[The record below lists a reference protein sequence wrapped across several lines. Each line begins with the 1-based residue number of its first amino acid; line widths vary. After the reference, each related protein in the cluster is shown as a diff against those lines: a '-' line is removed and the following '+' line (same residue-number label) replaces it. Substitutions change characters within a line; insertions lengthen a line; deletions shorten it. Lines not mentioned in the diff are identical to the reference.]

1 MVKVLQERHVGSNPD
16 IESQLLEAAK
26 NGDIDVVKVQ
36 ARPSLTLSNFSFP
49 SRFKP
54 AFEPLM
60 HLRLTFIAALLQGLL
75 ALQPVSVCAHH

>member
-36 ARPSLTLSNFSFP
+36 ARPSLTLSNFPFPFEIQTSF
-49 SRFKP
+49 
-54 AFEPLM
+54 
-60 HLRLTFIAALLQGLL
+60 
-75 ALQPVSVCAHH
+75 